1 MSTIIINTCTPYN
14 LKNDLYHLLVEINFL
29 SPIDFSLK
37 YLVYIYVIMYMEY
50 PYNQVLDSF
59 FRWTKFALNWLNNL
73 GIKE

>member
-1 MSTIIINTCTPYN
+1 MSTISINTCTPYNNN

-59 FRWTKFALNWLNNL
+59 FR
-73 GIKE
+73 

>member
-1 MSTIIINTCTPYN
+1 MSTISINTCTPYN

-59 FRWTKFALNWLNNL
+59 FR
-73 GIKE
+73 

>member
-1 MSTIIINTCTPYN
+1 MSTISINTCTPYN
-14 LKNDLYHLLVEINFL
+14 LKNDLYHLLIEINFL

-59 FRWTKFALNWLNNL
+59 F
-73 GIKE
+73 

>member
-1 MSTIIINTCTPYN
+1 MSTISINTCTPYN
-14 LKNDLYHLLVEINFL
+14 LKNDLYHLLIEINFL

-59 FRWTKFALNWLNNL
+59 FR
-73 GIKE
+73 